1 MGLTM
6 SFLGIS
12 LLLYYSFPPSPNAMD
27 DSSSQQ
33 VDRQHHHN
41 RHHHQQGEEQG
52 EHNDITQHPMS
63 PRRNAAP
70 KDIDSTA
77 VIFLELQRLLRE
89 IEQQT
94 LQLRIRKAV
103 DALIAAWSSKQEN
116 LLDRIDILE
125 ATANLMEQRLDS
137 SSMRYHKAVREMQ
150 FYKSKLER
158 AHAQIRR
165 LSIFDENLIIPPPRA
180 SSLSS
185 RGSTNNNYRPMTTTT
200 TSSSSGTNRDSCL
213 SSCASS
219 SLSSISLHGRRSS
232 LGSLSFGGMDSLDE
246 QENLRSFTSDAV
258 VADDHFDLVSVLALA
273 EKTTIVVDPVNAQPL
288 PPPTSKPPA
297 PPSPQQPSSTA
308 TRPSSPSN
316 CTPEGNTTDD
326 DPGVSS
332 CTLVPSSATANSST
346 TRTQELTFACGEGFW
361 DSIARGKN
369 RKDEVDTL
377 VR

>member
-1 MGLTM
+1 M

-246 QENLRSFTSDAV
+246 QESLRSFTSDAV

-288 PPPTSKPPA
+288 HRLPRSRQLHLHHSNRRQQRLDLLHHQIVRPRGTRRMMIPVFRRVHLYHHQ
-297 PPSPQQPSSTA
+297 QQPIHPPLE
-308 TRPSSPSN
+308 R
-316 CTPEGNTTDD
+316 
-326 DPGVSS
+326 
-332 CTLVPSSATANSST
+332 
-346 TRTQELTFACGEGFW
+346 
-361 DSIARGKN
+361 KN
-369 RKDEVDTL
+369 
-377 VR
+377 